1 VGEALTSACERW
13 ERQVIASG
21 ATLETDLGRLAQDER
36 TVDPHLLRTVIDPLV
51 ENAAQHGAPTG
62 QLVSV
67 SAQSMNGTL
76 LVHVTD
82 NGPGIDPSVRERLF
96 QPWVT
101 SRAERG
107 GAGLGLWLSQE
118 AARAVGGD
126 VALTGAPV
134 GHTCFEVRLPLSA
147 D

>member
-1 VGEALTSACERW
+1 MACGSR
-13 ERQVIASG
+13 
-21 ATLETDLGRLAQDER
+21 LEIDLDGLSDEGR

-51 ENAAQHGAPTG
+51 ENAAQHGSDARSGTG
-62 QLVSV
+62 DGARASDGTLDRCSV
-67 SAQSMNGTL
+67 S
-76 LVHVTD
+76 D
-82 NGPGIDPSVRERLF
+82 DGPGVDPSVRERLF

-118 AARAVGGD
+118 AARAAGGD
-126 VALTGAPV
+126 VVLARRRRWADLLRGAAAA
-134 GHTCFEVRLPLSA
+134 GHEEVP